1 MNVGDP
7 TRKIP
12 AFEEI
17 YSRGTGR
24 RGIQKTEYRRQKTE
38 FRIPP
43 LITCRLKFRR
53 SAIGKFGK
61 PPFPK
66 FWHESEFHDS

>member
-24 RGIQKTEYRRQKTE
+24 RGIQKTEDRRQKTE
-38 FRIPP
+38 DR
-43 LITCRLKFRR
+43 KQN
-53 SAIGKFGK
+53 SASDHMQAEIQTISD
-61 PPFPK
+61 
-66 FWHESEFHDS
+66 WEVR

>member
-17 YSRGTGR
+17 YSREE
-24 RGIQKTEYRRQKTE
+24 QEYR
-38 FRIPP
+38 
-43 LITCRLKFRR
+43 
-53 SAIGKFGK
+53 SSGVA
-61 PPFPK
+61 
-66 FWHESEFHDS
+66 ESESPAVAVEQFVGASFALRSVVQNVS

>member
-17 YSRGTGR
+17 YSRDTGR
-24 RGIQKTEYRRQKTE
+24 GEYRKQKTE
-38 FRIPP
+38 FRIRGILP
-43 LITCRLKFRR
+43 LKHMQDEIQTIRDCKVR
-53 SAIGKFGK
+53 
-61 PPFPK
+61 
-66 FWHESEFHDS
+66 

>member
-24 RGIQKTEYRRQKTE
+24 RGIQKTEYRKQN
-38 FRIPP
+38 
-43 LITCRLKFRR
+43 
-53 SAIGKFGK
+53 SASDHMQAEIQTISD
-61 PPFPK
+61 
-66 FWHESEFHDS
+66 WEVR